1 MKIIEQGYVTPKS
14 KSNFR
19 YNAWPTVITLKDG
32 TLLAGWSGERLKHIC
47 PFGKA
52 MMARSEDGG
61 HTWLP
66 AYVAQDTVLD
76 DRDVGLLQVGDKVIM
91 SSVTN
96 DRNMQRKHQ
105 EHWLHHPDTEEKKR
119 LVAAYLDMITDE
131 EEERFIGPY
140 VAVSNDNGYTFSE
153 PKMIP
158 LTCPHGPILTKEGKI
173 LFVGKFSTYGKR
185 QGYDLEDGIYAL
197 ELDEECNIVEGPWMV
212 APLPEEF
219 NSRSNFCEPHA
230 AQLPNG
236 DILVAIRREDKLNDI
251 HTMYLCRS
259 TDGGKTFTKAENTGF
274 DGFPPHL
281 FVDSKGRVILS
292 YGKRHDPMGVR
303 VRVSYDNGYTFGD
316 ELVIRDNGVDW
327 DLGYAATT
335 ENDKGQMVT
344 VYYMKDVPDVNE
356 NRICYAI
363 WEIE

>member
-52 MMARSEDGG
+52 MMARSVDGG

-119 LVAAYLDMITDE
+119 FVAAYLDMITDE
-131 EEERFIGPY
+131 EEEKRSFDRLSLRMAIEKLSPEHRKLVLLRY
-140 VAVSNDNGYTFSE
+140 FRDLSQTETA
-153 PKMIP
+153 
-158 LTCPHGPILTKEGKI
+158 KI
-173 LFVGKFSTYGKR
+173 LGLSQVKVSR
-185 QGYDLEDGIYAL
+185 
-197 ELDEECNIVEGPWMV
+197 EEKKIME
-212 APLPEEF
+212 
-219 NSRSNFCEPHA
+219 
-230 AQLPNG
+230 
-236 DILVAIRREDKLNDI
+236 ILRRE
-251 HTMYLCRS
+251 MS
-259 TDGGKTFTKAENTGF
+259 
-274 DGFPPHL
+274 
-281 FVDSKGRVILS
+281 
-292 YGKRHDPMGVR
+292 
-303 VRVSYDNGYTFGD
+303 
-316 ELVIRDNGVDW
+316 
-327 DLGYAATT
+327 
-335 ENDKGQMVT
+335 
-344 VYYMKDVPDVNE
+344 
-356 NRICYAI
+356 
-363 WEIE
+363 

>member
-52 MMARSEDGG
+52 MMARSVDGG

-119 LVAAYLDMITDE
+119 FVAAYLDMITDE

-140 VAVSNDNGYTFSE
+140 VAVSNDNGCRQNKS
-153 PKMIP
+153 
-158 LTCPHGPILTKEGKI
+158 PIRNL
-173 LFVGKFSTYGKR
+173 R
-185 QGYDLEDGIYAL
+185 
-197 ELDEECNIVEGPWMV
+197 
-212 APLPEEF
+212 
-219 NSRSNFCEPHA
+219 RS
-230 AQLPNG
+230 
-236 DILVAIRREDKLNDI
+236 
-251 HTMYLCRS
+251 
-259 TDGGKTFTKAENTGF
+259 
-274 DGFPPHL
+274 
-281 FVDSKGRVILS
+281 
-292 YGKRHDPMGVR
+292 
-303 VRVSYDNGYTFGD
+303 
-316 ELVIRDNGVDW
+316 
-327 DLGYAATT
+327 
-335 ENDKGQMVT
+335 
-344 VYYMKDVPDVNE
+344 VPD
-356 NRICYAI
+356 NRLCFSANA
-363 WEIE
+363 